1 MWYFWVETYIVF
13 SKLFSAT
20 NQKLFCVTE
29 SDIRQGPS
37 NHTSPLYELLVS
49 VLWLTLSFGE
59 VSKTCIILGD
69 TVDILTSDRNL
80 VFLFVY
86 FVFPALIDIPS
97 NFEINR
103 LIRFVVSGIFLLPCS
118 ASLMSFSSFLS
129 HF

>member
-1 MWYFWVETYIVF
+1 M
-13 SKLFSAT
+13 
-20 NQKLFCVTE
+20 
-29 SDIRQGPS
+29 
-37 NHTSPLYELLVS
+37 
-49 VLWLTLSFGE
+49 
-59 VSKTCIILGD
+59 SKTCIILGD